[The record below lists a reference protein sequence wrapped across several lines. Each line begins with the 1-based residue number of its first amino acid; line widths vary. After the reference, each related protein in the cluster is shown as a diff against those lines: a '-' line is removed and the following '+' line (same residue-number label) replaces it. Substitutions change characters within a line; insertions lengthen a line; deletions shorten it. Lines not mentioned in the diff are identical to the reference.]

1 MQEENE
7 IMKKQVYEM
16 ENLIQNIRQQ
26 TDYQDQEVNQIFNN
40 LKSEDGGDY
49 QPMETGTFEYGKNGA
64 MS

>member
-49 QPMETGTFEYGKNGA
+49 QPMDTGTFEYGNNGV

>member
-26 TDYQDQEVNQIFNN
+26 TDYQDQEAN
-40 LKSEDGGDY
+40 
-49 QPMETGTFEYGKNGA
+49 
-64 MS
+64 